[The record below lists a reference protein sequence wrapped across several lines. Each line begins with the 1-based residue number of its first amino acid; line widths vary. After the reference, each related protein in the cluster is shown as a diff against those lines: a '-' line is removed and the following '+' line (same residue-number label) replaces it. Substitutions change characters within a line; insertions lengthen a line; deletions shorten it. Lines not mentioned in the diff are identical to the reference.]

1 MLIVLYSLHMTACG
15 FYGIGINI
23 DSFRFVGQ
31 YPVLY
36 ISLYNCV
43 NFPIGPSSNAFS
55 ISAAIKFVPVALV
68 ALLFFYF
75 FDGMFHL
82 CRCNGGT
89 TFIISLWS
97 CDSVISIIVIP
108 YTQSKCLL
116 VLLLKTKHVAMF
128 VHCSRCLRSVSTIPY
143 PLDLFMHLSC

>member
-15 FYGIGINI
+15 FYGIGINV

-68 ALLFFYF
+68 ALLFFIF
-75 FDGMFHL
+75 LMACFTSVDVMEGPL
-82 CRCNGGT
+82 S
-89 TFIISLWS
+89 SLVS
-97 CDSVISIIVIP
+97 G
-108 YTQSKCLL
+108 L
-116 VLLLKTKHVAMF
+116 VT
-128 VHCSRCLRSVSTIPY
+128 
-143 PLDLFMHLSC
+143 LSSAS